1 MSPANALLVQA
12 GEALYG
18 PRWQTDMANA
28 LGVSDRTMRR
38 WVANEPVGWNV
49 IADVERL
56 LGGRKGSIDQILATI
71 KERKAAELSSVAD

>member
-56 LGGRKGSIDQILATI
+56 LGGRKSAIDQILATI
-71 KERKAAELSSVAD
+71 KEQKSVPVGSAAD